1 MFVPNFSS
9 SVGRLNPSGVHFM
22 VALAK
27 MCLDAGTI
35 NSGVQTRCSPRPG
48 SYGRGHCL
56 TTLDAIPDSPEVTHA
71 VGVTARKSCS

>member
-1 MFVPNFSS
+1 
-9 SVGRLNPSGVHFM
+9 M

-35 NSGVQTRCSPRPG
+35 NSGVWTRCSPRP
-48 SYGRGHCL
+48 SLHGRGHCL
-56 TTLDAIPDSPEVTHA
+56 TTLDAIPGSPEVTLT